1 MAIFDS
7 DEIVIF
13 SLVTCGLQQL
23 QLPSCLKGKPPI
35 NPVVIHQQTTLSPT
49 PPSSSQ
55 WECGQNPYKHFLI
68 VFAVLLIIKPNR
80 EVSKKED
87 DVNLIL
93 TKVSMIINTKVIIII
108 TKMVIHNDHHSNNLP
123 PHRQAPDALQDKT
136 THTSSSGNSLQT
148 FPRKYFLK
156 ILAPQFLP
164 QISSQVLAPTLLTCL
179 LVWRD
184 FPLLW
189 LPIVFVSKISVVKYG
204 SFLQDLSFGHFKV
217 KSCKN
222 IPKLAKVMSL
232 NWGIEPK

>member
-7 DEIVIF
+7 DEILIS

-35 NPVVIHQQTTLSPT
+35 NPVAIHQQTTLSPT

-55 WECGQNPYKHFLI
+55 LECGQNPYKHFLI

-108 TKMVIHNDHHSNNLP
+108 TKMLMLIMITILIISHPTGKLLTHYRTKQRTLP
-123 PHRQAPDALQDKT
+123 PVAIHCSRSPE
-136 THTSSSGNSLQT
+136 N
-148 FPRKYFLK
+148 
-156 ILAPQFLP
+156 
-164 QISSQVLAPTLLTCL
+164 ISSKS
-179 LVWRD
+179 
-184 FPLLW
+184 W
-189 LPIVFVSKISVVKYG
+189 LPNSSPKFP
-204 SFLQDLSFGHFKV
+204 H
-217 KSCKN
+217 KSLHQ
-222 IPKLAKVMSL
+222 PS
-232 NWGIEPK
+232 